1 MVQGLL
7 SYWTVVLFKSDVMKS
22 LYLILSV
29 CFCLGVLN
37 VQGQEGGRLSLQ
49 QAVDIAVRNNIQ
61 VRQSELR
68 VESAD
73 INRKQARANML
84 PNLNGDFNYG
94 WNNGR
99 NIDPFLNVYVNQQL
113 TGSNVGLNSSW
124 LLFNGRQVQN
134 TIKQTGL
141 AHEASKL
148 ELQQNKETLTINVIM
163 NYLMVLVNEDLLVN
177 LRNQAAVTRNQVQR
191 LEVLV
196 KEGAIG
202 QFQLSDMKGQL
213 ANDEVA
219 IINAQNALDL
229 ARLSLCQV
237 LNIPYNRGLQLERND
252 APMPQEVYP
261 GTSENVYEQ
270 ARKGLA
276 AVRAGEL
283 RIESAK
289 RAVQAE
295 KGGFFPRI
303 GLYGNVF
310 SNFSSAANRLIPDGV
325 TEITTDNYV
334 LVNNVKSPV
343 ISPQQR
349 YLTEGISY
357 GSQIRNNVGSSFGVA
372 ASVPL
377 FNNFRTKYRVAQAR
391 VLEKTAELDKSLT
404 ELNLR
409 QQVEQA
415 WANMEA
421 SFNRY
426 KAFREQYDEYQESF
440 RANEIRFN
448 SGVINSFEY
457 LSAKNNLDRATLN
470 LTQVRYDYIFRTKV
484 LDYFQGKLGL

>member
-1 MVQGLL
+1 
-7 SYWTVVLFKSDVMKS
+7 MKTG
-22 LYLILSV
+22 YFMLSV
-29 CFCLGVLN
+29 CLTAATLGTA
-37 VQGQEGGRLSLQ
+37 GQEGGRMSLKD
-49 QAVDIAVRNNIQ
+49 AIDIAIRNNIQ
-61 VRQSELR
+61 VKQSELR
-68 VESAD
+68 TESAD
-73 INRKQARANML
+73 INRRQARANML
-84 PNLNGDFNYG
+84 PSLNGDFNYG

-113 TGSNVGLNSSW
+113 TGSNVGLNGSW
-124 LLFNGRQVQN
+124 LLFNGMQVQN

-141 AHEASKL
+141 AHEASRL
-148 ELQQNKETLTINVIM
+148 ELQQSKETLTINVIM
-163 NYLMVLVNEDLLVN
+163 AYLMVLVNEDLLVN

-213 ANDEVA
+213 ANEEIA
-219 IINAQNALDL
+219 IINAQNAVDL
-229 ARLSLCQV
+229 ARITLCQS
-237 LNIPYNRGLQLERND
+237 LNIDYDRQLQLERNE
-252 APMPQEVYP
+252 APMPQEIYP
-261 GTSENVYEQ
+261 GTAADIYEQ
-270 ARKGLA
+270 ARKTLA
-276 AVRAGEL
+276 AVRASDI
-283 RIESAK
+283 RIESA
-289 RAVQAE
+289 RRGVQAE
-295 KGGFFPRI
+295 KGGYFPRI

-310 SNFSSAANRLIPDGV
+310 SNFSSAANRLIPDGINEV
-325 TEITTDNYV
+325 TTDNYV
-334 LVNNVKSPV
+334 LVNNVRTPV
-343 ISPQQR
+343 ISPQQKF
-349 YLTEGISY
+349 LSEGISY
-357 GSQIRNNVGSSFGVA
+357 GSQIRNNVGSSFGIA

-377 FNNFRTKYRVAQAR
+377 FNSFRTKYRVAQAR
-391 VLEKTAELDKSLT
+391 VAEKTAVLEKSQI

-415 WANMEA
+415 FANMEA

-426 KAFREQYDEYQESF
+426 RVFQEQYNQYQESF

-484 LDYFQGKLGL
+484 LDYFQGKLQGM